1 MRNSGEHID
10 YLETTPETSANYR
23 NINLEMEELIM
34 LGRKWTTFSLM
45 FASDDM
51 LNLKATRE
59 AVQFARLTID
69 GAGSTVSGRS
79 GG

>member
-1 MRNSGEHID
+1 
-10 YLETTPETSANYR
+10 
-23 NINLEMEELIM
+23 
-34 LGRKWTTFSLM
+34 M

-69 GAGSTVSGRS
+69 GAGSTVLGA
-79 GG
+79 